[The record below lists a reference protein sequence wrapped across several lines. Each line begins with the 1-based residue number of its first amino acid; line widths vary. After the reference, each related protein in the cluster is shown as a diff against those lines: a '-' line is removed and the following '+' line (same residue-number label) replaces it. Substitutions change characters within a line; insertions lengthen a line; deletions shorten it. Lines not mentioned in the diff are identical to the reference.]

1 MFCLIHREQ
10 LEKSA
15 VESQKWK
22 QKAVEIQD
30 M

>member
-15 VESQKWK
+15 VEIQEWK
-22 QKAVEIQD
+22 QKVVEIQD